1 MLGIP
6 ASLAEED
13 DSVLSRESYQVARG
27 IRDGENVSSVVN
39 GYGWVNAK
47 KEKDVQ
53 KDDEFWIF
61 KGKRKEESPFG

>member
-1 MLGIP
+1 M
-6 ASLAEED
+6 
-13 DSVLSRESYQVARG
+13 ARG

>member
-1 MLGIP
+1 MTSMLG
-6 ASLAEED
+6 
-13 DSVLSRESYQVARG
+13 
-27 IRDGENVSSVVN
+27 

-61 KGKRKEESPFG
+61 KGKRK